1 MRRGSLLALA
11 VAIVVAGVAV
21 CLMVFPTRYGCNDG
35 AGTFTTSATTA
46 EASCGST
53 ATRFVTDST
62 VVDDQR
68 IVARAAVAVVVVAAL
83 VLLFR
88 LAGRGGGEP
97 ELPETW
103 RPYG

>member
-1 MRRGSLLALA
+1 MRRGPLLALA
-11 VAIVVAGVAV
+11 AAIVVAA
-21 CLMVFPTRYGCNDG
+21 F
-35 AGTFTTSATTA
+35 
-46 EASCGST
+46 
-53 ATRFVTDST
+53 
-62 VVDDQR
+62 
-68 IVARAAVAVVVVAAL
+68 

>member
-1 MRRGSLLALA
+1 MRRGPLLALA
-11 VAIVVAGVAV
+11 VAIVAGVA
-21 CLMVFPTRYGCNDG
+21 
-35 AGTFTTSATTA
+35 
-46 EASCGST
+46 
-53 ATRFVTDST
+53 
-62 VVDDQR
+62 DQR
-68 IVARAAVAVVVVAAL
+68 IEARAAVAVVVVAAL

>member
-1 MRRGSLLALA
+1 VRRGPLLALA
-11 VAIVVAGVAV
+11 VAIVVA
-21 CLMVFPTRYGCNDG
+21 
-35 AGTFTTSATTA
+35 
-46 EASCGST
+46 
-53 ATRFVTDST
+53 

-68 IVARAAVAVVVVAAL
+68 IVARATVAVVAVAAL